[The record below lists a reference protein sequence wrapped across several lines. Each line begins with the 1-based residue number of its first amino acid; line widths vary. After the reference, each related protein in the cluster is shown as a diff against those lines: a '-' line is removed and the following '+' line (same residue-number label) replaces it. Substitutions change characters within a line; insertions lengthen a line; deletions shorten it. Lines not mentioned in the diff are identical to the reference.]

1 MGASGI
7 PLDYV
12 IRRDMPDGWEP
23 GNEHDIL
30 KYQAIQTG
38 PAWETDKM
46 TVYAELKACCLDSDG
61 WAWIKQYDRMKNGR
75 EATANLRA
83 HYEGDGE
90 VNKRVAWATA
100 NIPNAHYSSEHTF
113 SFERFSTVL
122 QEAFT
127 ILNENGESHSD
138 GQMVRK
144 MLEKI
149 QVSNNSEMDACKRIC
164 SNTHAGDFVAAVAY
178 LSGQVTELFPNAQLE
193 NKSKKRRVSE
203 VTGGRGQGRGG
214 RGRGRGRFQRGGAG
228 RGGRGNRSGSE
239 RNFDTFHE
247 INIRDPTR
255 SFTDA
260 EWDGLQAD
268 GRAYVNRLRNRGRPQ
283 GRGERGR
290 GNDPARGRGR
300 GGRQAAEAAVER
312 NEPEQ
317 DAANTGRGARN
328 GARFGGGAY
337 NE

>member
-1 MGASGI
+1 MAAALRQMLLICGIPDIANQAGNRPTTLFIESQGFGSVDDFAMLRIKDVPHMIKDHNSVPNQAARMGAVHQRKIQALIWWAKDRQRRGLPITPAEWTMATLATSITQINIEAPGGETKVAYPGKVATGHKWTTWDIKWENYLGSMMGASGI

-46 TVYAELKACCLDSDG
+46 TVYAELKACCLDSNG

-100 NIPNAHYSSEHTF
+100 NIANAHYSSEHTF

-178 LSGQVTELFPNAQLE
+178 LSG
-193 NKSKKRRVSE
+193 
-203 VTGGRGQGRGG
+203 
-214 RGRGRGRFQRGGAG
+214 
-228 RGGRGNRSGSE
+228 
-239 RNFDTFHE
+239 
-247 INIRDPTR
+247 
-255 SFTDA
+255 
-260 EWDGLQAD
+260 
-268 GRAYVNRLRNRGRPQ
+268 
-283 GRGERGR
+283 
-290 GNDPARGRGR
+290 
-300 GGRQAAEAAVER
+300 
-312 NEPEQ
+312 
-317 DAANTGRGARN
+317 
-328 GARFGGGAY
+328 
-337 NE
+337 